1 MIEWGAPESDG
12 GAPLLGYI
20 IAIRD
25 TKRTMWIEV
34 GQVDANF
41 TRLHIKELQENH
53 EYNVRVF
60 ARNEVGTSDPLETED
75 PVQIVRPDDFTEL
88 PEEAS
93 APSLSYSTTETL
105 SWMREAGVDADIY
118 SYARGRLLNRDE
130 YFFKVWHETKRTF
143 KEE

>member
-1 MIEWGAPESDG
+1 MVII
-12 GAPLLGYI
+12 LLSGN
-20 IAIRD
+20 A
-25 TKRTMWIEV
+25 
-34 GQVDANF
+34 
-41 TRLHIKELQENH
+41 
-53 EYNVRVF
+53 
-60 ARNEVGTSDPLETED
+60 
-75 PVQIVRPDDFTEL
+75 DFTEL

-143 KEE
+143 KEDQFFFILN